1 MPFNAE
7 DFKNSMASVQQYSAG
22 CNLFWIN
29 WYYAACPGIP
39 VSTEAVKRYAA
50 TQLKNP
56 TRDLKPIVIALDES
70 VALHFGNLKVVSPEE
85 AHHALAFRICQAV
98 ADGDEQELREW
109 RACVLSMKFEFKLLP
124 STRERFLYNVNH
136 RLALADDYDSLGRTP
151 SQRIFKLVQFRS
163 AEEKRTGTKLNA
175 EELFNAWTR
184 MVKSPESKLV
194 EKVSAT
200 FVEYAL
206 LVHERLLSDS
216 DLRAIVRDIDGR
228 YAQATPLTV
237 QSLREIVRVGKTKKY
252 ISWGMCTLR
261 DLLDAAVYSWRDLGS
276 RSLVPRPF
284 KWS

>member
-7 DFKNSMASVQQYSAG
+7 DFKISMASVQQYSAG

-39 VSTEAVKRYAA
+39 ISTEAVKRYAA

-70 VALHFGNLKVVSPEE
+70 LALHFGNLKVVSPEE

-151 SQRIFKLVQFRS
+151 SQRIFELVQFRS

-237 QSLREIVRVGKTKKY
+237 QSLREIVRVGKAKKY